1 MYQLWILGALDNTG
15 SLTPLGRQMVE
26 FPLDP
31 ALSKMVIIAVDMDCS
46 DESLV
51 RKPVTL
57 FTLQGEEVDSVAGVL
72 PRRLDWADSKS
83 VQWNVQNCKNVYEFT
98 QCCLGT
104 WHSVVASCLRDPK
117 NSGELTLV
125 LKWRIPKLQ
134 VSQLRFANNGTW
146 SLGSH
151 LVPSLPSFQNLF
163 ASANSHFSCFGFV
176 CYFWIKSFKGQLL
189 HLNTILAST
198 VSVEFV
204 LSSRWCLCSI
214 AETLIKALIKIA
226 GRGIFNLYYSRCCLP
241 LNRP

>member
-57 FTLQGEEVDSVAGVL
+57 FTLQGEEVDSVAGVV

-125 LKWRIPKLQ
+125 LKWRIPLSWDLPTTELGPSAHISCRRYQVSKTYLQ
-134 VSQLRFANNGTW
+134 VLIRILVVLVLFVIFGL
-146 SLGSH
+146 SL
-151 LVPSLPSFQNLF
+151 LKVN
-163 ASANSHFSCFGFV
+163 
-176 CYFWIKSFKGQLL
+176 YF
-189 HLNTILAST
+189 T
-198 VSVEFV
+198 
-204 LSSRWCLCSI
+204 
-214 AETLIKALIKIA
+214 
-226 GRGIFNLYYSRCCLP
+226 
-241 LNRP
+241 